1 MDDMSEPTNRNVIAN
16 AEEAAR
22 IFLNIM
28 NTPYLCDVHFEF
40 DAGKGR
46 APLITYTVKQFAI
59 GKEE

>member
-1 MDDMSEPTNRNVIAN
+1 MSEKNGHNVIAD

-28 NTPYLCDVHFEF
+28 NTPYLASVHFEF
-40 DAGKGR
+40 DAGTDR